1 MRGKLTLLAGV
12 CAGAIAFPAYA
23 QDAAEEENSTEIV
36 VTAQRTSER
45 LQDVPIAVSAF
56 NAEALDKQ
64 QIKNTSDLQLSLPN
78 VTFTKT
84 NFTGASFTI
93 RGIGDLCVGTTC
105 DQATAIH
112 MNDAPLFGTRL
123 FEGEFYDL
131 AQIEVLRG
139 PQGTLYGR
147 NATSGVVNI
156 KSARPKL
163 SGFEASA
170 EAEYGN
176 YNGIKVKG
184 MMNVPLG
191 SAAAVRVAGFYL
203 NREGYTTNIFDNSK
217 LDDRDMY
224 GVRGS
229 LRLEPTSGTTIDFM
243 VQYFHE
249 KDKRLRIQKQMCD
262 RDPTGVLGC
271 LAGSRQFEVTNANT
285 TFVGVL
291 TSREFFTT
299 QGLPAGQASFGGLN
313 LSLGSIY
320 GNDPYNWAGG
330 TNPADFRT
338 VNTDFT
344 PTYYTREW
352 IAQGSIDQDLGGGMS
367 LSLSGNYQNVV
378 LDSQQDYNLSVQNRA
393 NYAPAL
399 ASLAAVRAGS
409 FGAGLQAYLTPVYNA
424 LTPNGATGLLCTSLP
439 EETGTGAFGGHRI
452 CSQTPQDFDRSNF
465 EQSSWSAEAILAS
478 KWDGPFNFLLGGI
491 YGKYHLTESSYYVD
505 AFGIDYFTGVFG
517 AFTAL
522 GRAPLAAI
530 PGVAVPPPGY
540 LGSPFFRS
548 NTDDLTVNTY
558 GLFGEA
564 YFKFNDR
571 LKLTAGLRYNHDEKN
586 VRARTTLANFLV
598 PFGSTSAFASPYV
611 NGFAPTAAPTSAR
624 LTPFDADPATACS
637 ISSTTASGT
646 LTPANLTGCQPW
658 QERTVR
664 FNEMTGRAV
673 IDFQLTDN
681 NMVYASYSRGYK
693 SGGIN
698 PPLSPVFT
706 VSDTFAPEFVNA
718 FEVGSKN
725 SFAGGKIVL
734 NLTGFYYDYK
744 GLQLSR
750 IVARTSVNDNVNA
763 TIYGLEAEAVLRPT
777 PELTMNFGASYLHAE
792 VSDDKFLAN
801 PRDFGGGRADA
812 VIIKDL
818 TNGANCAVGS
828 NSGSV
833 AGVNNFVNTVNG
845 AINAGAVPGLSAGAG
860 LQPTTAFPSGG
871 GLNSTG
877 AFSVCGVLAAAAGG
891 AFAPLINPATFG
903 GITVYSSGIATNI
916 KGKKLPGAPDYKFS
930 AGAQYAMAVGDLT
943 LTPRADYIYTG
954 KSVGNI
960 FGGPVNEVPSF
971 SQINAQVQLDGP
983 GKKWFARAW
992 IQNLQDKDS
1001 ITGLYV
1007 TDQSSGNYT
1016 NVFTLEPRRYGV
1028 TAGLKF

>member
-36 VTAQRTSER
+36 VTAQRTSEK

-84 NFTGASFTI
+84 NFTSSSFTI

-176 YNGIKVKG
+176 YNAVKLKG

-203 NREGYTTNIFDNSK
+203 NREGYTDNIFNNTK

-243 VQYFHE
+243 VQYFRE
-249 KDKRLRIQKQMCD
+249 NDNRMRIQKQMCQ
-262 RDPTGVLGC
+262 RDPTGVMGC
-271 LAGSRQFEVTNANT
+271 LAGKRDFQMTNANS

-291 TSREFFTT
+291 TSREFLAT
-299 QGLPAGQASFGGLN
+299 QLGGTPLAP
-313 LSLGSIY
+313 LATALALGSIY
-320 GNDPYNWAGG
+320 GTDPYSWAGG
-330 TNPADFRT
+330 TNPADYRT

-367 LSLSGNYQNVV
+367 LSLGGNYQNVV
-378 LDSQQDYNLSVQNRA
+378 LDSSQDYNLSVQNRA
-393 NYAPAL
+393 NYLPAL
-399 ASLAAVRAGS
+399 TALQGGALAGA
-409 FGAGLQAYLTPVYNA
+409 FGPGTAAYFLPVYNA
-424 LTPNGATGLLCTSLP
+424 LTPNGPNGLLCTSLP

-452 CSQTPQDFDRSNF
+452 CSQTPQDFDRSNLQ
-465 EQSSWSAEAILAS
+465 QSSWSAEAIISS

-491 YGKYHLTESSYYVD
+491 YGKYHLTENSYYVNS
-505 AFGIDYFTGVFG
+505 FGIDYFVGVLG
-517 AFTAL
+517 AITAL
-522 GRAPLAAI
+522 STGRPAS
-530 PGVAVPPPGY
+530 Y
-540 LGSPFFRS
+540 LGTPFFRS

-564 YFKFNDR
+564 YFKFSDR

-586 VRARTTLANFLV
+586 VKARTTLASFITPHTSTNAFTTA
-598 PFGSTSAFASPYV
+598 FGA
-611 NGFAPTAAPTSAR
+611 G
-624 LTPFDADPATACS
+624 FDADPATACS
-637 ISSTTASGT
+637 PAGSNIAGT
-646 LTPANLTGCQPW
+646 IGSVAGCEDFQR
-658 QERTVR
+658 RTVR

-673 IDFQLTDN
+673 IDFQLTDD
-681 NMVYASYSRGYK
+681 NMVYVSYSRGYK

-698 PPLSPVFT
+698 PPLSPVFA

-725 SFAGGKIVL
+725 SFAGGKVVL

-763 TIYGLEAEAVLRPT
+763 KIYGLEAEAVLRPT
-777 PELTMNFGASYLHAE
+777 PELTMNFGASYLHTE
-792 VSDDKFLAN
+792 VSQDKFLAN
-801 PRDFGGGRADA
+801 PRDFGAGRADA
-812 VIIKDL
+812 VIIKDI

-833 AGVNNFVNTVNG
+833 SGVNNFVNAVNG
-845 AINAGAVPGLSAGAG
+845 AINAGAVPGLKPGAN
-860 LQPTTAFPSGG
+860 LQPTVAFPSGG

-891 AFAPLINPATFG
+891 AFAPVINPATFG
-903 GITVYSSGIATNI
+903 GITVYSSGITTNI
-916 KGKKLPGAPDYKFS
+916 KGNKLPGAPDYKFS

-971 SQINAQVQLDGP
+971 SQINAQLQLDGP

-992 IQNLQDKDS
+992 IQNLQNKDS

-1016 NVFTLEPRRYGV
+1016 NVFTLEPRRYGL

>member
-23 QDAAEEENSTEIV
+23 QDAAAEEENSTEIV

-56 NAEALDKQ
+56 NTEALEKQ

-156 KSARPKL
+156 KTARPKL
-163 SGFEASA
+163 SNFEANG
-170 EAEYGN
+170 EVEYGN
-176 YNGIKVKG
+176 YNSIKVKG
-184 MMNVPLG
+184 MMNVPMG
-191 SAAAVRVAGFYL
+191 DVAAVRVAGFYL
-203 NREGYTTNIFDNSK
+203 NRDGYTLNVFDNQK
-217 LDDRDMY
+217 LDDRKMF
-224 GVRGS
+224 GLRGS
-229 LRLEPTSGTTIDFM
+229 IRLEPTSGTTVDLM
-243 VQYFHE
+243 VQYFRE
-249 KDKRLRIQKQMCD
+249 NDKRMRIQKQMCD

-271 LAGSRQFEVTNANT
+271 LAGQRQFEMTNANT
-285 TFVGVL
+285 SFVGVL
-291 TSREFFTT
+291 TSREFFAT
-299 QGLPAGQASFGGLN
+299 QGLPTAFA
-313 LSLGSIY
+313 LGSIY
-320 GNDPYNWAGG
+320 GSDPYNWAGA
-330 TNPADFRT
+330 TNPADYRT

-344 PTYYTREW
+344 PSYYTREW
-352 IAQGSIDQDLGGGMS
+352 IVQGSIDQDLGGGLS
-367 LSLSGNYQNVV
+367 LSLGGNYQNVV
-378 LDSQQDYNLSVQNRA
+378 LDSRQDYNLSVQNRA
-393 NYAPAL
+393 NYLPAL
-399 ASLAAVRAGS
+399 TALQGAALANAVGPGTAPW
-409 FGAGLQAYLTPVYNA
+409 FLPLYNA
-424 LTPNGATGLLCTSLP
+424 LTPNGPNGLLCTSLP
-439 EETGTGAFGGHRI
+439 EETGTGAFGNHRT
-452 CSQTPQDFDRSNF
+452 CSNTPQDFDRSNLQ
-465 EQSSWSAEAILAS
+465 QSSWSAEAIISS

-491 YGKYHLTESSYYVD
+491 YGKYHLSENSYYVN
-505 AFGIDYFTGVFG
+505 AFGIDYFAGIFGSFTSLSTG
-517 AFTAL
+517 
-522 GRAPLAAI
+522 R
-530 PGVAVPPPGY
+530 PPSY
-540 LGSPFFRS
+540 LGTPFFRS

-564 YFKFNDR
+564 YFKFSDR
-571 LKLTAGLRYNHDEKN
+571 LKLTAGLRYNNDEKN
-586 VRARTTLANFLV
+586 VVARTTLASFITPYTSTNAFTT
-598 PFGSTSAFASPYV
+598 PFGA
-611 NGFAPTAAPTSAR
+611 G
-624 LTPFDADPATACS
+624 FDADPASVC
-637 ISSTTASGT
+637 
-646 LTPANLTGCQPW
+646 TPAGSNIAGAIGSVPGCNDW
-658 QERTVR
+658 QRRTVK
-664 FNEMTGRAV
+664 FDEMTGRAV
-673 IDFQLTDN
+673 LDFALTDD
-681 NMVYASYSRGYK
+681 NMVYVSYSRGYK

-698 PPLSPVFT
+698 PPLSPVFA

-718 FEVGSKN
+718 FEIGSKN

-792 VSDDKFLAN
+792 VSGDKFLAN

-818 TNGANCAVGS
+818 TNGANCAVAS
-828 NSGSV
+828 NTGVSGG
-833 AGVNNFVNTVNG
+833 AGGATGVNGFVNQVN
-845 AINAGAVPGLSAGAG
+845 AMINAGAIPGLKPGAG
-860 LQPTTAFPSGG
+860 LQPTVAFPSGS

-877 AFSVCGVLAAAAGG
+877 AFSVCGALTAM
-891 AFAPLINPATFG
+891 APLIGAGFG
-903 GITVYSSGIATNI
+903 GVTVYSSGIPTNI
-916 KGKKLPGAPDYKFS
+916 KGNKLPGAPDYKFS
-930 AGAQYAMAVGDLT
+930 AGVQYAMPLGEMT

-960 FGGPVNEVPSF
+960 FGGEVNTVPSF
-971 SQINAQVQLDGP
+971 SQVNAQLQLDGP
-983 GKKWFARAW
+983 GKKWFARFW
-992 IQNLQDKDS
+992 IQNIQDNDS

-1016 NVFTLEPRRYGV
+1016 NVFTLEPRRYGM
-1028 TAGLKF
+1028 TAGVKF